1 MAIAEGHNVFP
12 HEVEEPLRSHPDVRE
27 AVMFTSSDPDRLERV
42 HAAVGVGPGAWPTE
56 QQLRRWAREHGD
68 ARCAPDTV
76 LILLAIP
83 LNGLGKPDL
92 PALRALAGE
101 RSGRAVTALG
111 ARMVV

>member
-1 MAIAEGHNVFP
+1 MLFP
-12 HEVEEPLRSHPDVRE
+12 HEVEESLRSHPDVRE

-42 HAAVGVGPGAWPTE
+42 HARSPSAGRVADGAAAALPGPGARGRPE
-56 QQLRRWAREHGD
+56 RPRHRAD
-68 ARCAPDTV
+68 PPAV
-76 LILLAIP
+76 P

-111 ARMVV
+111 ARMMV